1 MRDERDANMVS
12 QFSMGF
18 PRIFY
23 TADKPCG
30 GNYVNNTDLFSCH
43 GDKLD
48 ILYSKALV
56 RDWRPSFPIRMKFPE
71 PTECFSVPLMYG
83 ISLDVD
89 AIQYR
94 RRSIPNLLLDVS
106 HIKRL
111 FR

>member
-23 TADKPCG
+23 TVDKPCG
-30 GNYVNNTDLFSCH
+30 GNYVNNADLFSCY
-43 GDKLD
+43 GDKLE

-56 RDWRPSFPIRMKFPE
+56 RDWR
-71 PTECFSVPLMYG
+71 T
-83 ISLDVD
+83 SL
-89 AIQYR
+89 R

-106 HIKRL
+106 RIK
-111 FR
+111 